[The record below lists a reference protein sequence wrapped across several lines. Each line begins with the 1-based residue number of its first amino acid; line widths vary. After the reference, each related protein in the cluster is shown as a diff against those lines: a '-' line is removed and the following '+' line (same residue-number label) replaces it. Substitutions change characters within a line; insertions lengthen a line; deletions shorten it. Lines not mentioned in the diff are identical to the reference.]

1 MVAVPTNVAMM
12 QARTT
17 DGDKPVIKAY
27 AHSNVMVMMPRT
39 YRMEVYRRGY
49 SIIQMMRPM
58 IPVCSPLTAN
68 MCDKPAAEK
77 Y

>member
-1 MVAVPTNVAMM
+1 MVAVPTNVAII

-17 DGDKPVIKAY
+17 DCDKPVIMAY
-27 AHSNVMVMMPRT
+27 AHCNVMVMMPRT
-39 YRMEVYRRGY
+39 YGMEVFRRGR

-58 IPVCSPLTAN
+58 MPVCSPLTAN
-68 MCDKPAAEK
+68 KCDKPAAEK

>member
-1 MVAVPTNVAMM
+1 
-12 QARTT
+12 
-17 DGDKPVIKAY
+17 
-27 AHSNVMVMMPRT
+27 MVMMPRT

-58 IPVCSPLTAN
+58 MPVCSPLTAN